1 MTRQQLI
8 QNIKNK
14 KSFLCVGLDSDMS
27 KLPQCVLKYD
37 EPIWEF
43 NKRIIDSTYK
53 YAIAYKPNVAFY
65 ESLGSK
71 GWQALEKTVNYIRQ
85 VDPSIFIIADAKRG
99 DIGNTSK
106 QYAKAFF
113 ETMDFDAVTVAPYMG
128 KDSVS
133 PFLQFEGKWVILL
146 ALTSNEGA
154 YDFQF
159 IEYDNEHLYETVIK
173 TS

>member
-85 VDPSIFIIADAKRG
+85 VDPSIFKRNIHRTQ
-99 DIGNTSK
+99 DVEMRVKLLERVVI
-106 QYAKAFF
+106 
-113 ETMDFDAVTVAPYMG
+113 VIVAHTAHAINLGACG
-128 KDSVS
+128 K
-133 PFLQFEGKWVILL
+133 
-146 ALTSNEGA
+146 
-154 YDFQF
+154 
-159 IEYDNEHLYETVIK
+159 
-173 TS
+173 